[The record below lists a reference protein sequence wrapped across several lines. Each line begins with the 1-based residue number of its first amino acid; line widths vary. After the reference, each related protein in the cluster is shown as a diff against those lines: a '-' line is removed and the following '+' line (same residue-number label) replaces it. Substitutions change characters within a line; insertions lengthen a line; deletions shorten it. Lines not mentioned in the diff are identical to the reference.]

1 MTFAPSFIIMDAAAK
16 GMWTNMVFWNNLGWY
31 EVEPRSQHA
40 VRAQPLFCLRVHSVP
55 LVFLKSNLAVS
66 VEGLPLSNVSVLFQ
80 THLPNIKVHA
90 YFAPVTPPPSVGGS
104 RQRFCRCC
112 IILWQWR
119 WSTLVNWVFNDTS
132 RVTVDLHWKQP
143 QCSGQRL
150 QSEGGVQIPRAT
162 HNTHTHS
169 HPDPVCL
176 CDQGTEFVLALSCGL
191 VKLNHSC
198 WMCPEENHKQGR
210 WKGAFQQTQFYC
222 YCGFF
227 ILLRGFFGNFGTA
240 TAVLQGQGKH
250 RKTIHVVSGTRG
262 KISLHP
268 INGSHPLWDD

>member
-1 MTFAPSFIIMDAAAK
+1 MTLLELPWISIGSNPSVPGK
-16 GMWTNMVFWNNLGWY
+16 GY
-31 EVEPRSQHA
+31 K
-40 VRAQPLFCLRVHSVP
+40 VRA
-55 LVFLKSNLAVS
+55 VS
-66 VEGLPLSNVSVLFQ
+66 RSPEP
-80 THLPNIKVHA
+80 HI
-90 YFAPVTPPPSVGGS
+90 
-104 RQRFCRCC
+104 
-112 IILWQWR
+112 
-119 WSTLVNWVFNDTS
+119 
-132 RVTVDLHWKQP
+132 
-143 QCSGQRL
+143 
-150 QSEGGVQIPRAT
+150 
-162 HNTHTHS
+162 NTHTHS